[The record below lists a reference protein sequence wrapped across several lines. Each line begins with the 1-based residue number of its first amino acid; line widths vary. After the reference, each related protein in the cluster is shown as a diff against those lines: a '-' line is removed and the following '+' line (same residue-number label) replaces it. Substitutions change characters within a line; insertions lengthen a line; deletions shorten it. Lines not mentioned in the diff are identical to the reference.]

1 MKSFLIAELA
11 SDDEKCV
18 QNNHDNT
25 FSRPVP
31 IEPDPMQTS
40 LYCSDSIKFSIPCQ
54 KSPQPT
60 LPTFIGSLSE
70 YFDPPSQRSFQ
81 CTQVPVLQEQPHSK
95 HPTFVIDKRISFLP
109 LSSSPPKMIEK
120 PKKMRR
126 QKSLETD
133 YQFVVNEGK
142 KMVPMG
148 GIKRRTGKSLAGD
161 EMLMK
166 FTFV

>member
-1 MKSFLIAELA
+1 
-11 SDDEKCV
+11 
-18 QNNHDNT
+18 
-25 FSRPVP
+25 
-31 IEPDPMQTS
+31 
-40 LYCSDSIKFSIPCQ
+40 
-54 KSPQPT
+54 
-60 LPTFIGSLSE
+60 
-70 YFDPPSQRSFQ
+70 
-81 CTQVPVLQEQPHSK
+81 
-95 HPTFVIDKRISFLP
+95 
-109 LSSSPPKMIEK
+109 MIEK